1 MLLRLATQLKD
12 TGLET
17 YPDFEQ
23 GLLNKIPSII
33 RTLLPPLKSHRM
45 RDSQVSPLTSPTGNA
60 LVYVLATLTFPS
72 ASFNKNPLRTGLGE
86 DDEWKNAIKT
96 LRHAVKG
103 SIEAED
109 SYGGKDEL
117 LYGRA
122 GLLWAML
129 NLRLWVN
136 ENATER
142 AFLAE
147 GRKHDLRS
155 IAGAD
160 LVEEMFTEIVES
172 GDGGA
177 QIAQSERNMF
187 GLPMIWKWHGTLYL
201 GA

>member
-12 TGLET
+12 SGLET
-17 YPDFEQ
+17 YPDGEQ
-23 GLLNKIPSII
+23 GLLNKIPSMIC
-33 RTLLPPLKSHRM
+33 TLLPPLKSHRK
-45 RDSQVSPLTSPTGNA
+45 RDGQFSPLTSPAGNT
-60 LVYVLATLTFPS
+60 LVYVLAALMFPS
-72 ASFNKNPLRTGLGE
+72 VPFGKNSSRMGIGE
-86 DDEWKNAIKT
+86 DDDWKKAIKS
-96 LRHAVKG
+96 LKHAVNG

-129 NLRLWVN
+129 NLQLWAN

-160 LVEEMFTEIVES
+160 LVEEVFTEIVES
-172 GDGGA
+172 GDAGA
-177 QIAQSERNMF
+177 QVAQSERNMF